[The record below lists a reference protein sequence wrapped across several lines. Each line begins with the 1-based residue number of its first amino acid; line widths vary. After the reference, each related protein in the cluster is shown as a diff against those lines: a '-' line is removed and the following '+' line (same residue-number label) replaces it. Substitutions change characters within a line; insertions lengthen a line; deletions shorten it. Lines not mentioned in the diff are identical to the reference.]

1 MNLNEMIQGASKTNN
16 IIIGY
21 KESRKFIKLNDAKAV
36 VVAKNTPEKMR
47 KEIEHNAGIAGVRL
61 EVFEGTSKELGV
73 ICGRPYPVTVLVV
86 K

>member
-1 MNLNEMIQGASKTNN
+1 
-16 IIIGY
+16 
-21 KESRKFIKLNDAKAV
+21 V